1 MSYITTKYANS
12 NEKMISGVNVMEGL
26 SKKQYE
32 GKEIICLD
40 ISHCSAKD
48 KEKMKEHVNAAK
60 EVIRQYSS
68 KSALLITDVTDTKFD
83 AGISSIIKEYAQH
96 NTPYVKASAL
106 VGVAGMQKV
115 ILSAV
120 KRLTGRDYYL
130 ANTMDEAIEWLIKQ

>member
-1 MSYITTKYANS
+1 
-12 NEKMISGVNVMEGL
+12 
-26 SKKQYE
+26 
-32 GKEIICLD
+32 
-40 ISHCSAKD
+40 
-48 KEKMKEHVNAAK
+48 MKEHVNAAK